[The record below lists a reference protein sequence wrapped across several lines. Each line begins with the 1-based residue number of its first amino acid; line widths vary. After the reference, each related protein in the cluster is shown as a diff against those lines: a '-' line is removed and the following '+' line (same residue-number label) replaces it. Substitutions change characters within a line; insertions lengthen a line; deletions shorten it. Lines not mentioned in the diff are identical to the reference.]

1 MPSKCYIFIL
11 VLSLENFSSLF
22 CFPLHHP
29 LEKSSAVYRI
39 RDGKGQANPSAIA
52 INSINC
58 YYEHTFALSHFV
70 NPHTP

>member
-1 MPSKCYIFIL
+1 MPSKCYTFIL
-11 VLSLENFSSLF
+11 VLSLESFPNLF
-22 CFPLHHP
+22 YFPLLHP

-39 RDGKGQANPSAIA
+39 RDGKGQADPSAIA

-70 NPHTP
+70 NLHTL